1 MVANIDTY
9 EQEPHLVHRAEEQP
23 DPRRWKA
30 LGVLLFAA
38 FMDLVDATIVN
49 ITVPSIQRDLGASY
63 ASIQWVI
70 AGYVL
75 AFAVVLITGGRLG
88 DIFGRKRLF
97 LIGTAGFT
105 LSSLL
110 CGLAPSPEVLVAS
123 RVLQGAAAALMV
135 PQVLSIIQVSFSPRE
150 RGAAY
155 GMYGAVTGL
164 ASTAGPLLGGLLI
177 QANLFGLDWRPVFLI
192 NLPIGIAAFV
202 AALVVVRES
211 RSPHALRLDPIGVV
225 LVTAALLLVL
235 YPLVQGRELGW
246 PSWTF
251 AAMAASIPAFIL
263 FALYERRKTR
273 VDGSPLVELG
283 LFKQRG
289 FVAGMLVGLIFFA
302 GISSFFLVY
311 TLFLQIGMGFT
322 PFDTALIGLPFS
334 LGVVAASG
342 ASIKLA
348 PKFGRKVLFAGTLL
362 LAVGMAGL
370 ALTVTLAGGGLT
382 GWHLVPGMLVSGLG
396 MGIVVAPLVDIILA
410 GVPRRD
416 SGSASGVANTTM
428 QIGSA
433 LGIAVIGVI
442 FFALLTNHAPVAA
455 ASVEPEIRS
464 GLQAAG
470 VPEPV
475 REQIVT
481 GFTTCFTD
489 RMAQKDPFVLPP
501 SCVEAERQASSAQL
515 PAATAA
521 QIEQVMSGAT
531 DRAVRSDFGN
541 AMQRSVWFQAGL
553 FVATFVLVF
562 LLPRKLPHHE
572 EEYEPG
578 PVPARA
584 EPVADY

>member
-1 MVANIDTY
+1 MYAEAENNIP
-9 EQEPHLVHRAEEQP
+9 EAHLVPTATEQP

-30 LGVLLFAA
+30 LGVLLLAA
-38 FMDLVDATIVN
+38 FMDLVDASIVN
-49 ITVPSIQRDLGASY
+49 VAIPSIQRDLGASY
-63 ASIQWVI
+63 ASIQWVV
-70 AGYVL
+70 AGYIL
-75 AFAVVLITGGRLG
+75 AFALVLITGGRLG
-88 DIFGRKRLF
+88 DIYGRKRLF

-110 CGLAPSPEVLVAS
+110 CGLAPSPEMLVGS

-150 RGAAY
+150 RGAAF
-155 GMYGAVTGL
+155 GLYGAVTGL
-164 ASTAGPLLGGLLI
+164 AATAGPLLGGLLI
-177 QANLFGLDWRPVFLI
+177 QANLFGLDWRPVFLT
-192 NLPIGIAAFV
+192 NLPIGIVAFA
-202 AALVVVRES
+202 AALAVVRES
-211 RSPHALRLDPIGVV
+211 RASHALRLDPVGVV
-225 LVTAALLLVL
+225 LITVALLLVL

-273 VDGSPLVELG
+273 IDGSPLVELG

-289 FVAGMLVGLIFFA
+289 FVAGLLVGLIFFA

-311 TLFLQIGMGFT
+311 TLFLQIGLGFT

-334 LGVVAASG
+334 LGVAAASG

-348 PKFGRKVLFAGTLL
+348 PKFGRKVLSAGTLL

-370 ALTVTLAGGGLT
+370 ALTITLAGDGLN

-396 MGIVVAPLVDIILA
+396 MGIVVPPLVDIILA

-428 QIGSA
+428 QIGGA
-433 LGIAVIGVI
+433 LGIALIGVI
-442 FFALLTNHAPVAA
+442 FFGLLTNHAPVAVA
-455 ASVEPEIRS
+455 DVAPEIRS

-470 VPEPV
+470 VPQPV
-475 REQIVT
+475 REQMVA
-481 GFTTCFTD
+481 GFSACFND

-501 SCVEAERQASSAQL
+501 SCVEAEWQAANAQL
-515 PAATAA
+515 PAAAA
-521 QIEQVMSGAT
+521 QQIEQVMSGAA

-541 AMQRSVWFQAGL
+541 AMQNSVWFQAGL
-553 FVATFVLVF
+553 FVVTFVLVF
-562 LLPRKLPHHE
+562 LLPKKLPHHE
-572 EEYEPG
+572 EDYEP
-578 PVPARA
+578 
-584 EPVADY
+584 EPVAALALER